1 MYNKIVERWRK
12 TLIKTYKVRLEPN
25 NVQNTRMLKSAGTA
39 RWVYNW
45 VLAKQKEN
53 YELGNKFIQDG
64 ILRKELTQLK
74 KSEEFS
80 WLFEVSNDVAKQAV
94 KDACNSYKRFFK
106 KQANFPKFKSRKK
119 SKPSFY
125 NDTFKLKVDRDYVTL
140 AKIGKV
146 KISEKSRVPYGEVVY
161 YNPRITF
168 DGLNWYLSVGV
179 ESNEF
184 QSDADLTD
192 KSLGIDLGIKDLAI
206 LSNGKVY
213 PNINR
218 TQKVKKLKKKL
229 RRMQRQVS
237 RKYQMNKDGDK
248 FVKTK
253 NVTKLETKI
262 KKQYIKLT
270 NIRTNYRQQI
280 TTEIVKTKPSRIVV
294 EDLNVKGM
302 MKNKHLSKAIGEQ
315 SFYAFIE
322 TLRYKCEELGIEFVK
337 ANRWF
342 PSSKTCSSCGNV
354 KKDLK
359 LTERIYE
366 CDCCGKSIDRDL
378 NASIN
383 LARYTF
389 I

>member
-294 EDLNVKGM
+294 EDLV
-302 MKNKHLSKAIGEQ
+302 
-315 SFYAFIE
+315 
-322 TLRYKCEELGIEFVK
+322 
-337 ANRWF
+337 
-342 PSSKTCSSCGNV
+342 
-354 KKDLK
+354 
-359 LTERIYE
+359 
-366 CDCCGKSIDRDL
+366 
-378 NASIN
+378 
-383 LARYTF
+383 
-389 I
+389 

>member
-1 MYNKIVERWRK
+1 MYNKIVERGRK

-25 NVQNTRMLKSAGTA
+25 NVQNTKMFKSAGTA

-45 VLAKQKEN
+45 VLARQKEN
-53 YELGNKFIQDG
+53 YESGNNFTQDG

-168 DGLNWYLSVGV
+168 DGLNWHLSVGV

-270 NIRTNYRQQI
+270 NIRTNYGQQI
-280 TTEIVKTKPSRIVV
+280 TTEIVRTKPSRIVV
-294 EDLNVKGM
+294 EDLNVRGM
-302 MKNKHLSKAIGEQ
+302 MKNRHLSKAIAEQ
-315 SFYAFIE
+315 SFSAFTE
-322 TLRYKCEELGIEFVK
+322 LLKYKCEAQGIEFVK
-337 ANRWF
+337 ADRWF
-342 PSSKTCSSCGNV
+342 PSSKTCSGCGNI
-354 KKDLK
+354 KKELK
-359 LTERIYE
+359 LSDRSYN

-383 LARYTF
+383 LARYS
-389 I
+389 IS

>member
-1 MYNKIVERWRK
+1 M
-12 TLIKTYKVRLEPN
+12 EPN
-25 NVQNTRMLKSAGTA
+25 NAQNTRMFKSAGTS

-45 VLAKQKEN
+45 VLARQKES

-64 ILRKELTQLK
+64 VLRKELTQLK

-106 KQANFPKFKSRKK
+106 KQAKFPKFKSKKK

-140 AKIGKV
+140 AKIGRV
-146 KISEKSRVPYGEVVY
+146 KISEKYRIPFGEVVY

-168 DGLNWYLSVGV
+168 DGLNWFLSVGV

-184 QSDADLTD
+184 QSDAGLTD
-192 KSLGIDLGIKDLAI
+192 ELLGIDLGIKDLAI

-218 TQKVKKLKKKL
+218 TQKVKKLMKKL

-237 RKYQMNKDGDK
+237 RKYQMNKGGDK

-270 NIRTNYRQQI
+270 NIRTNYVQQI
-280 TTEIVKTKPSRIVV
+280 TTEIVRAKPSRIVV

-322 TLRYKCEELGIEFVK
+322 TLRYKCEELGVEFVR

-359 LTERIYE
+359 LKERIYE

-383 LARYTF
+383 LAKYKF

>member
-1 MYNKIVERWRK
+1 M
-12 TLIKTYKVRLEPN
+12 IKTYKVRLKPN
-25 NVQNTRMLKSAGTA
+25 NVQNTKMFKSAGTA
-39 RWVYNW
+39 RWAYNW
-45 VLAKQKEN
+45 VLARQKEN
-53 YELGNKFIQDG
+53 YEFGHKFIQDG

-74 KSEEFS
+74 KSEEFT
-80 WLFEVSNDVAKQAV
+80 WLFEVSNNITKQAV
-94 KDACNSYKRFFK
+94 KDACNAYKRFFK
-106 KQANFPKFKSRKK
+106 KQSKFPKFKSRKK

-125 NDTFKLKVDRDYVTL
+125 NDSMKLKVNNTHVHL
-140 AKIGKV
+140 EKIGKV
-146 KISEKSRVPYGEVVY
+146 KLSEKSRIPYGDVVY

-168 DGLNWYLSVGV
+168 DGVNWFLSVGV
-179 ESNEF
+179 EINEF
-184 QSDADLTD
+184 QGTANLTD
-192 KSLGIDLGIKDLAI
+192 ELLGIDLGIKDLAI
-206 LSNGKVY
+206 VSNGSVY

-218 TQKVKKLKKKL
+218 TPKVRKLKKQL

-253 NVTKLETKI
+253 NIAKLETKI
-262 KKQYIKLT
+262 KKQHINLT

-280 TTEIVKTKPSRIVV
+280 TTEVVKTKPSRIVV

-302 MKNKHLSKAIGEQ
+302 LKNKHLSKAIAEQ
-315 SFYAFIE
+315 SFYAFVE

-342 PSSKTCSSCGNV
+342 PSSKTCSSCGSV

-389 I
+389 S